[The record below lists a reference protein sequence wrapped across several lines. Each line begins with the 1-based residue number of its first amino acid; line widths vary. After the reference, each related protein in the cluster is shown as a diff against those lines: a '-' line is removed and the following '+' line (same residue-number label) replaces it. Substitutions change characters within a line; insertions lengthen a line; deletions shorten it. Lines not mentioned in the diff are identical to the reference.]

1 MKFCEKC
8 GNLLIVQKK
17 NGKKGWVCRK
27 CKEFFPDDKAKE
39 SAISEKIEDNDEE
52 ITVLELK
59 DEIRLL
65 KQRVRDLERERDIL
79 LALHRRDID

>member
-1 MKFCEKC
+1 MNK
-8 GNLLIVQKK
+8 
-17 NGKKGWVCRK
+17 
-27 CKEFFPDDKAKE
+27 
-39 SAISEKIEDNDEE
+39 DNDEE